1 MHKTTQIDLESFSR
15 DENVKEKIEKCIL
28 FLCLQDLRIYI
39 PTQYYDE
46 SFYINYLLCKT
57 ELNLSFLFMNV
68 YIRTLGMYLYVHKYC
83 IRRTTHKDA

>member
-39 PTQYYDE
+39 PIVYST
-46 SFYINYLLCKT
+46 T
-57 ELNLSFLFMNV
+57 NLF
-68 YIRTLGMYLYVHKYC
+68 I
-83 IRRTTHKDA
+83 